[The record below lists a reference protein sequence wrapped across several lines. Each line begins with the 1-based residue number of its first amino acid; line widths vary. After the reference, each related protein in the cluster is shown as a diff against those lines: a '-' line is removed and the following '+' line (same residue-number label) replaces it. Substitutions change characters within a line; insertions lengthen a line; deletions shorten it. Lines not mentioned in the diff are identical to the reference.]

1 MINVGIHGST
11 GRVGRLLIENL
22 MKDAQARP
30 YILHAIEAFS
40 FAVPSEISTTNDVSV
55 LLERS
60 DVVID
65 FTIATGT
72 ETLLENALKK
82 RAFRL

>member
-22 MKDAQARP
+22 MKDAQVRP

-40 FAVPSEISTTNDVSV
+40 FAVP
-55 LLERS
+55 
-60 DVVID
+60 
-65 FTIATGT
+65 
-72 ETLLENALKK
+72 
-82 RAFRL
+82 